1 MYNLVP
7 ITSVHS
13 LYMHTEESG
22 IIVSLVPGAQKQH
35 LVHTDALLVF
45 KNGIA
50 NVYDIYT
57 IYGCMLGRNSSSK
70 HPLVGQCKR
79 HKRERCHFFREMAWV
94 CRLCGSS
101 VAYSHHRVCSIG
113 KKASQE
119 D

>member
-7 ITSVHS
+7 IIIPAFIAC
-13 LYMHTEESG
+13 TEESG
-22 IIVSLVPGAQKQH
+22 IIVGLVPAHKNSTWYTLMH
-35 LVHTDALLVF
+35 FWLF

-57 IYGCMLGRNSSSK
+57 IYGRVLGQNSSSK
-70 HPLVGQCKR
+70 HPLVGQYKH
-79 HKRERCHFFREMAWV
+79 HKREQRHFFRKMAWV